1 MQDEKMSTQ
10 NKNIFSPMTFLQV
23 WDTMV
28 RVYLKWEK
36 IIKTKEEENMENK
49 KAFGHALAIFTIFIQ
64 YNTTV
69 GHTGIARL
77 CLAQ

>member
-36 IIKTKEEENMENK
+36 IIKTKEKENMENK
-49 KAFGHALAIFTIFIQ
+49 KAFGHVLAIFTIFILLQ
-64 YNTTV
+64 QEDSD
-69 GHTGIARL
+69 L
-77 CLAQ
+77 

>member
-1 MQDEKMSTQ
+1 
-10 NKNIFSPMTFLQV
+10 MTFLQV

-49 KAFGHALAIFTIFIQ
+49 KAFGHVLAIFTIFILLQ
-64 YNTTV
+64 QEDSD
-69 GHTGIARL
+69 L
-77 CLAQ
+77 

>member
-49 KAFGHALAIFTIFIQ
+49 KAFGHALAIFSIFILLQ
-64 YNTTV
+64 QEDSD
-69 GHTGIARL
+69 L
-77 CLAQ
+77 

>member
-1 MQDEKMSTQ
+1 
-10 NKNIFSPMTFLQV
+10 MTFLQV

-49 KAFGHALAIFTIFIQ
+49 KAFGHVLAIFTIFIVD
-64 YNTTV
+64 YESALPA
-69 GHTGIARL
+69 I
-77 CLAQ
+77 